1 MSVSQS
7 ELDRSWKKSLRKM
20 EKCTEMKGKGGSFL
34 CPVPKKQSVCVG
46 RKKKKKEEKI
56 KERNGPKEATENG
69 ILTRKIR
76 EKLQHTLC
84 VVHADRRVVIDRR
97 FPEQCIIRVVSAMRT
112 KQSIGYKMISHG
124 SWSSPIERQRKKTTT
139 KKRSIRQ
146 MWHKKKGKKN
156 IQNDNS

>member
-1 MSVSQS
+1 MQKHFHQLQEQEKTYVNGFSLGKKEKKKKSLIIQT
-7 ELDRSWKKSLRKM
+7 EWKKS
-20 EKCTEMKGKGGSFL
+20 CGTQGGK
-34 CPVPKKQSVCVG
+34 K
-46 RKKKKKEEKI
+46 RKKKK